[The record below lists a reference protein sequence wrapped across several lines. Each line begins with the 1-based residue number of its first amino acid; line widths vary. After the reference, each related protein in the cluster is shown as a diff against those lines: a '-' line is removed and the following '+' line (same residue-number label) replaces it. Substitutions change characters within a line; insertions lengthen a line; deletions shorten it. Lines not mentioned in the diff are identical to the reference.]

1 MLCILKSM
9 LVASAL
15 LYYHWEAMLVSYL
28 SNRRV
33 NMPFTTLSDMYL
45 NTDYRIVTRP
55 SSSGEDDFKFSTDP
69 IWKKIYE
76 ERLKPYLSEYIGDA
90 EHRLDIIRKEYTSA
104 AYTPI
109 ASTR

>member
-1 MLCILKSM
+1 
-9 LVASAL
+9 
-15 LYYHWEAMLVSYL
+15 
-28 SNRRV
+28 
-33 NMPFTTLSDMYL
+33 MPFTTISDMYL

-76 ERLKPYLSEYIGDA
+76 ERLKPYLSEYIGDQ

>member
-1 MLCILKSM
+1 
-9 LVASAL
+9 
-15 LYYHWEAMLVSYL
+15 
-28 SNRRV
+28 
-33 NMPFTTLSDMYL
+33 MPFTTLSDMYL